1 MARWAVKAKTPKLAP
16 GNDPCRGP
24 VLVRRA
30 RAGGFTLIELLVVIT
45 LIAIASA
52 VASLSIRN
60 PASTRLDHEAARL
73 VALLESARAASRAS
87 GIAVTWLPRAAEPN
101 AAEGFRFVGLP
112 TTNDLPTKW
121 LTPEVT
127 ADIAGAKAIVL
138 GPEPLIGAQRIVLHL
153 DDQNVALGTDGLG
166 PFVVLDNEQV
176 AQP

>member
-1 MARWAVKAKTPKLAP
+1 MPTARWAAKAKTPKLAP
-16 GNDPCRGP
+16 GNKPG
-24 VLVRRA
+24 
-30 RAGGFTLIELLVVIT
+30 AGGFTLIELLVVIT

-87 GIAVTWLPRAAEPN
+87 GIAVTWVPRAAEPN
-101 AAEGFRFVGLP
+101 AEGFRFVGLP
-112 TTNDLPTKW
+112 ATSDLPTKW
-121 LTPEVT
+121 LTPEVS

-153 DDQNVALGTDGLG
+153 DDQSVALGTDGLG
-166 PFVVLDNEQV
+166 PFIVLDNEQV

>member
-1 MARWAVKAKTPKLAP
+1 MSTASVPMARWAVKAKTPKLAP

-87 GIAVTWLPRAAEPN
+87 GIAVT
-101 AAEGFRFVGLP
+101 
-112 TTNDLPTKW
+112 
-121 LTPEVT
+121 
-127 ADIAGAKAIVL
+127 
-138 GPEPLIGAQRIVLHL
+138 
-153 DDQNVALGTDGLG
+153 
-166 PFVVLDNEQV
+166 
-176 AQP
+176 